1 MELIVGGAFQ
11 GQLDYAR
18 QLFPKLQWLDGKSC
32 SYEELC
38 SCEGVFDFQ
47 EYIRRAMGEGQ
58 DVGELAQTLIQKN
71 PGMILVS
78 DEVGYGVVPM
88 EAFDRKYREA
98 VGRICTRLAAYS
110 RRVHRV
116 VCGVGTVIKDD

>member
-58 DVGELAQTLIQKN
+58 DVGELAQTLIREN
-71 PGMILVS
+71 SGMILVS